1 MKSANKEIGFGK
13 QTIAKVFEE
22 WYTVPSYQRHYVW
35 ESDNVNDMLDDFA
48 SNYIEHAKEEY
59 FLGSYI
65 IQSKS
70 NNNDLLDGQQRI
82 TTLFLLFA
90 FLRDYA
96 GSSEDVKVNCADL
109 IFQKANKIK
118 QIPERIRLSYEIRGN
133 VRKFIEEYLM
143 TPGSITQ
150 HWDDIVKK
158 ANDKKECT
166 SIQRMCNALVCYNE
180 FFTNHKEIDLD
191 SFLIFILNNVVMI
204 YISADSLEDAFRLFS
219 VMNDRGQKL
228 SNADILKS
236 STLEKIEDGSE
247 MNEYAR
253 EWENMQEDLGN
264 DFDRFLAYVRTMLL
278 KKRQKTSLLDEY
290 EKQIFKA
297 GKIKQGKDFFNYVF
311 RAYEDYNKLINLAGN
326 EDTEYCSLIRT
337 LIECMPSTDWIP
349 VILAYGRKFGD
360 NGLLEFSQKVAC
372 KNIADAV
379 CGKSPSY
386 RIDHLNSIINL
397 IEESGKPSDVLD
409 AQGYYSFNEH
419 VFMANIQSEI
429 YGRRYTYA
437 LLMLLEYKYKDKS
450 GMTLQDVANHLQVSW
465 DTVKEIHSIYL
476 QRHYSPPSLKGVCN
490 IGIDEFAVKK
500 GHIYKTIVVDLD
512 TGIILHVG
520 DGKGVGALGSFW
532 KRVKRHKV
540 QIEHVATDLSAAF
553 IASVLENCPK
563 AVHVFDHFH
572 VVKLMNEH
580 LDDIRRKVYAMEKD
594 VNKRK
599 VLKGTRYL
607 LLGNGEDIFD
617 KQHKTRLDNALAMN
631 EPLSKAYYLKEQLRE
646 IWAQVSKTEAVA
658 VLNDWVK

>member
-96 GSSEDVKVNCADL
+96 GSSEDVKVNCVDL

-191 SFLIFILNNVVMI
+191 SFLMFILNNVVMI

-236 STLEKIEDGSE
+236 SNLEKIEDGSE

-278 KKRQKTSLLDEY
+278 KKRQKTNLLDEY

-297 GKIKQGKDFFNYVF
+297 GKIKQGKDFS
-311 RAYEDYNKLINLAGN
+311 
-326 EDTEYCSLIRT
+326 TMSL
-337 LIECMPSTDWIP
+337 
-349 VILAYGRKFGD
+349 GRM
-360 NGLLEFSQKVAC
+360 
-372 KNIADAV
+372 
-379 CGKSPSY
+379 
-386 RIDHLNSIINL
+386 RITTS
-397 IEESGKPSDVLD
+397 
-409 AQGYYSFNEH
+409 
-419 VFMANIQSEI
+419 
-429 YGRRYTYA
+429 
-437 LLMLLEYKYKDKS
+437 
-450 GMTLQDVANHLQVSW
+450 
-465 DTVKEIHSIYL
+465 
-476 QRHYSPPSLKGVCN
+476 
-490 IGIDEFAVKK
+490 
-500 GHIYKTIVVDLD
+500 
-512 TGIILHVG
+512 
-520 DGKGVGALGSFW
+520 
-532 KRVKRHKV
+532 
-540 QIEHVATDLSAAF
+540 
-553 IASVLENCPK
+553 
-563 AVHVFDHFH
+563 
-572 VVKLMNEH
+572 
-580 LDDIRRKVYAMEKD
+580 
-594 VNKRK
+594 
-599 VLKGTRYL
+599 
-607 LLGNGEDIFD
+607 
-617 KQHKTRLDNALAMN
+617 
-631 EPLSKAYYLKEQLRE
+631 
-646 IWAQVSKTEAVA
+646 
-658 VLNDWVK
+658 

>member
-96 GSSEDVKVNCADL
+96 GSSEDVKVNCVDL

-143 TPGSITQ
+143 TSGSITQ

-180 FFTNHKEIDLD
+180 FFTNHKEIDLE

-236 STLEKIEDGSE
+236 SNLEKIEDGSE

-278 KKRQKTSLLDEY
+278 KKRQKTNLLDEY

-326 EDTEYCSLIRT
+326 EDTEYCSLIRI
-337 LIECMPSTDWIP
+337 LIKCMPSTDWIP

-437 LLMLLEYKYKDKS
+437 LLMLLEYKYKVLPRSWLLKSSTDSTRRPLIRKCRISSTIRWILPSLVVPSQRRYKIFSVTIGSTPSARSIRWPMVKAGLRSSTTS
-450 GMTLQDVANHLQVSW
+450 GMHFSSIPTKTSW
-465 DTVKEIHSIYL
+465 LSL
-476 QRHYSPPSLKGVCN
+476 PRCAYSLTTNKPRPSATSTFPP
-490 IGIDEFAVKK
+490 
-500 GHIYKTIVVDLD
+500 
-512 TGIILHVG
+512 
-520 DGKGVGALGSFW
+520 
-532 KRVKRHKV
+532 
-540 QIEHVATDLSAAF
+540 
-553 IASVLENCPK
+553 P
-563 AVHVFDHFH
+563 
-572 VVKLMNEH
+572 M
-580 LDDIRRKVYAMEKD
+580 
-594 VNKRK
+594 
-599 VLKGTRYL
+599 
-607 LLGNGEDIFD
+607 
-617 KQHKTRLDNALAMN
+617 
-631 EPLSKAYYLKEQLRE
+631 LR
-646 IWAQVSKTEAVA
+646 
-658 VLNDWVK
+658 

>member
-35 ESDNVNDMLDDFA
+35 ESDNVNDVLDDFA

-109 IFQKANKIK
+109 IFQKANRIK
-118 QIPERIRLSYEIRGN
+118 HIPERIRLSYEIRGN

-143 TPGSITQ
+143 MPGSITQ

-236 STLEKIEDGSE
+236 SNLEKS
-247 MNEYAR
+247 R
-253 EWENMQEDLGN
+253 
-264 DFDRFLAYVRTMLL
+264 
-278 KKRQKTSLLDEY
+278 
-290 EKQIFKA
+290 
-297 GKIKQGKDFFNYVF
+297 
-311 RAYEDYNKLINLAGN
+311 
-326 EDTEYCSLIRT
+326 
-337 LIECMPSTDWIP
+337 
-349 VILAYGRKFGD
+349 
-360 NGLLEFSQKVAC
+360 
-372 KNIADAV
+372 
-379 CGKSPSY
+379 
-386 RIDHLNSIINL
+386 
-397 IEESGKPSDVLD
+397 
-409 AQGYYSFNEH
+409 
-419 VFMANIQSEI
+419 MA
-429 YGRRYTYA
+429 A
-437 LLMLLEYKYKDKS
+437 K
-450 GMTLQDVANHLQVSW
+450 
-465 DTVKEIHSIYL
+465 
-476 QRHYSPPSLKGVCN
+476 
-490 IGIDEFAVKK
+490 
-500 GHIYKTIVVDLD
+500 
-512 TGIILHVG
+512 
-520 DGKGVGALGSFW
+520 
-532 KRVKRHKV
+532 
-540 QIEHVATDLSAAF
+540 
-553 IASVLENCPK
+553 
-563 AVHVFDHFH
+563 
-572 VVKLMNEH
+572 
-580 LDDIRRKVYAMEKD
+580 
-594 VNKRK
+594 
-599 VLKGTRYL
+599 
-607 LLGNGEDIFD
+607 
-617 KQHKTRLDNALAMN
+617 
-631 EPLSKAYYLKEQLRE
+631 
-646 IWAQVSKTEAVA
+646 
-658 VLNDWVK
+658 

>member
-1 MKSANKEIGFGK
+1 MKSANKEIEFGK

-143 TPGSITQ
+143 MPGSITQ

-191 SFLIFILNNVVMI
+191 FFLIFILNNVVMI

-236 STLEKIEDGSE
+236 SNLEKIEDSSE

-278 KKRQKTSLLDEY
+278 KKRQKTNLLDEY

-326 EDTEYCSLIRT
+326 EDTEYCTLIRT

-386 RIDHLNSIINL
+386 RIDNLNSIINL

-450 GMTLQDVANHLQVSW
+450 EWKDFGTASIEHILPQNPKATSQWVKDFSEEQRSYYTHRIGNLCLIGRRKNSSLGNLDYQEKLKKYFEKNIGSFASSQKIYQTYPNAW
-465 DTVKEIHSIYL
+465 TPETVKENQERVIQDLMEIFGIKSPSTIIDDSTYMEQ
-476 QRHYSPPSLKGVCN
+476 QRSVYPN
-490 IGIDEFAVKK
+490 A
-500 GHIYKTIVVDLD
+500 YKPWT
-512 TGIILHVG
+512 
-520 DGKGVGALGSFW
+520 
-532 KRVKRHKV
+532 
-540 QIEHVATDLSAAF
+540 E
-553 IASVLENCPK
+553 
-563 AVHVFDHFH
+563 
-572 VVKLMNEH
+572 
-580 LDDIRRKVYAMEKD
+580 LDDERLVALYNEGKSISELAQLFLRNRGAIQSRIRK
-594 VNKRK
+594 
-599 VLKGTRYL
+599 LT
-607 LLGNGEDIFD
+607 GERF
-617 KQHKTRLDNALAMN
+617 
-631 EPLSKAYYLKEQLRE
+631 
-646 IWAQVSKTEAVA
+646 
-658 VLNDWVK
+658 